1 MKKYLLLSGLC
12 IAGLALSAP
21 AQKPLYIGIKG
32 GLSIPSLRAGESEN
46 DWNKN
51 YVSRRGPYFGAF
63 AEIPLSRFFSFQP
76 EIAYAAEGG
85 KRNGIQP
92 MGIPAQYLALFQGA
106 FKTDNAYIFADLNT
120 TSRVNYIQV
129 PLLLK
134 FTYPVTHNGKL
145 KIFAQAGPYLGYLV
159 AAKQIVKTSDLHVYL
174 DGQGFLQI
182 PPGLVHAFFGNSV
195 DTVIDAKND
204 LHKFNAGVQAA
215 LGVSYDI
222 GLGKIF
228 AEGGGN
234 YGFMYIQKG
243 DEHGKNN
250 IGAGTILFGY
260 AYNIRK
266 KKNAAPS
273 TE

>member
-1 MKKYLLLSGLC
+1 MKKYLLASLFV
-12 IAGLALSAP
+12 AGCASSAI
-21 AQKPLYIGIKG
+21 AQKPLYIGVKG
-32 GLSIPSLRAGESEN
+32 GLSIPSLRAGQSEN

-63 AEIPLSRFFSFQP
+63 AEIQINRFFSFQP

-92 MGIPAQYLALFQGA
+92 MGIPTQYLALFQGA
-106 FKTDNAYIFADLNT
+106 FNTDNTYIFAGLNT
-120 TSRVNYIQV
+120 TSRVNYLQV

-134 FTYPVTHNGKL
+134 FTYPVTSNGKV

-159 AAKQIVKTSDLHVYL
+159 AAKQIVKTNDLRVYL
-174 DGQGFLQI
+174 DGKGAVEI
-182 PPGLVHAFFGNSV
+182 PSLLVHQFFGNSV

-204 LHKFNAGVQAA
+204 LHKFNVGIQAA

-222 GLGKIF
+222 GRGKIF

-250 IGAGTILFGY
+250 IGAGTILLGY

-266 KKNAAPS
+266 RKSDAAP
-273 TE
+273 TR